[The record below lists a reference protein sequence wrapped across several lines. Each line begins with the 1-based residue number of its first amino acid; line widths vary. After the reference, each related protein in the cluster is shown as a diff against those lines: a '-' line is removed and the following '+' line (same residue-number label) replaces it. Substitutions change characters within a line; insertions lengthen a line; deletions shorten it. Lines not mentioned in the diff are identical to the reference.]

1 MNATDELWKKLNLDV
16 AAFAERVDELA
27 SLLEAEP
34 PEDGYAEGSW
44 KLLAAEV
51 LDARHALR
59 GELSGLEGAD
69 APSNDAPSNEDVL
82 DLLAR
87 ADAEL
92 EAELWRLTAINDHR
106 AEKLQQIAPA
116 ERGACWWYSRG
127 VHLPQAA
134 VTHLG
139 AVAAVVA
146 CFPEAQDELEALRA
160 AEGAL
165 GGVEGGVERA
175 REPQPS
181 APIEAFDSKV
191 TAIAAF
197 RAQQE
202 RSAQAAAL
210 LADDHVDEAPRRRL
224 IGPLGWAL
232 SAAGVVLAL
241 GSGMAFKSASEKAEK
256 EKAAL
261 MSQAESLKAEADAN
275 VKRFEEQLK
284 TSSTM
289 NEAQKVALE
298 QQLAAAK
305 SASAYAGDKVK
316 ASGNARASGGG
327 PVRGAA
333 KPAAKSTHNCAEGD
347 PMCGD

>member
-1 MNATDELWKKLNLDV
+1 MNAKDELWKKLNLDV

-51 LDARHALR
+51 LDARHGLWAA
-59 GELSGLEGAD
+59 LSGLDGA
-69 APSNDAPSNEDVL
+69 APSNDGSSNEDML
-82 DLLAR
+82 ELLAR

-106 AEKLQQIAPA
+106 AEKLQQLAPG

-146 CFPEAQDELEALRA
+146 CFPEAHDELEALRA

-165 GGVEGGVERA
+165 RGVERA
-175 REPQPS
+175 AEPQAS
-181 APIEAFDSKV
+181 AAIEAIDSKV
-191 TAIAAF
+191 AAIAAF

-202 RSAQAAAL
+202 RSTQAAAL
-210 LADDHVDEAPRRRL
+210 VDDHLDETPRRRL

-241 GSGMAFKSASEKAEK
+241 GSGMALKSASEKAEK

-261 MSQAESLKAEADAN
+261 VSQAESLKAEADAN
-275 VKRFEEQLK
+275 VMRLEEQLK
-284 TSSTM
+284 TSMTM
-289 NEAQKVALE
+289 NEAQKTALE
-298 QQLAAAK
+298 QQLASAK
-305 SASAYAGDKVK
+305 SAAASAGDKVK
-316 ASGNARASGGG
+316 ASGNAKAAGAG

-333 KPAAKSTHNCAEGD
+333 KPAVKSGSSCRQGD
-347 PMCGD
+347 PMCAD